1 VEATVAQQVWRDGFR
16 RSDLIPRHTDRC
28 IMASHHCQKNC
39 HPRTKGGGEL
49 VECLPGR
56 ITLALV
62 KRMTADI
69 NCLASLG
76 SDSSEAHSG
85 LRRYVQDYSISGSG
99 GAASPK
105 LTRRRQKL
113 NATWKSLSIPRPGMQ
128 DEICVAGYM
137 HDSLMITKA
146 KVTTNDV
153 LTRPLNPASFFHNS
167 TPTAG
172 LP

>member
-1 VEATVAQQVWRDGFR
+1 MQNWELYECRVSGYRPVMPPFG

-39 HPRTKGGGEL
+39 HPRIKG
-49 VECLPGR
+49 V
-56 ITLALV
+56 
-62 KRMTADI
+62 ADI

-85 LRRYVQDYSISGSG
+85 LRRHVQDQTISGSG

-105 LTRRRQKL
+105 LAGRRQKL
-113 NATWKSLSIPRPGMQ
+113 NATRKSLNIPRPGMQ

-146 KVTTNDV
+146 KVTTDDV
-153 LTRPLNPASFFHNS
+153 LARPLIPTSLFHNS
-167 TPTAG
+167 APTAG

>member
-1 VEATVAQQVWRDGFR
+1 MEATVAQQVWWDGFR

-39 HPRTKGGGEL
+39 HPRTEG
-49 VECLPGR
+49 VHLPVDDSFG
-56 ITLALV
+56 AA
-62 KRMTADI
+62 ADI

-85 LRRYVQDYSISGSG
+85 LRRYVQDYTVSGSG

-113 NATWKSLSIPRPGMQ
+113 NVTWKSLNIHRPGMQ

-153 LTRPLNPASFFHNS
+153 LARPLIPTSFFHNS

>member
-1 VEATVAQQVWRDGFR
+1 MEATVAQQVWRDGFR
-16 RSDLIPRHTDRC
+16 TSDLIPRHTDRC

-39 HPRTKGGGEL
+39 HPRIKGF
-49 VECLPGR
+49 
-56 ITLALV
+56 
-62 KRMTADI
+62 ADI
-69 NCLASLG
+69 NYLASLG

-85 LRRYVQDYSISGSG
+85 LRRYVQDYSISRSG

-113 NATWKSLSIPRPGMQ
+113 NATWRSLSIPRPGMQ

-153 LTRPLNPASFFHNS
+153 LARPLISVFLFHNS
-167 TPTAG
+167 TPLLARRDTT
-172 LP
+172 L